1 MIAVL
6 ILLAL
11 SAAIG
16 FVLGSALTWYSI
28 LMSGAILA
36 IVSAAALHG
45 AGVGAVA
52 GIGIIVAC
60 LIVNQAAYLIGL
72 MRRDSLVHEQADD
85 EPREGRDDDIPR
97 EDKPNQAAQSE
108 RASKPRCR
116 QDAVL

>member
-16 FVLGSALTWYSI
+16 FVLGSALTWYAI
-28 LMSGAILA
+28 LMSGAVLA
-36 IVSAAALHG
+36 ILSAAVLRG
-45 AGVGAVA
+45 EGFGAVA

-72 MRRDSLVHEQADD
+72 RRRGSPAHKQTDD
-85 EPREGRDDDIPR
+85 EPREGRDEDIAR

-108 RASKPRCR
+108 RARAPSDR